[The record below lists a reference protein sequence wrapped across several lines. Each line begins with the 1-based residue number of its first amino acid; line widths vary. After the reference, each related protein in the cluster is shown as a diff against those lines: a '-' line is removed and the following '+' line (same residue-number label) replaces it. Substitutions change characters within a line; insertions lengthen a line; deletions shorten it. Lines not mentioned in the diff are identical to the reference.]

1 MRDAGVA
8 HLLGDPGHGQ
18 IPVYQQLPG
27 LVQAHDGKTFHFCT
41 NACRQIFWK
50 DRDNVN
56 HETLVDRFLAGQIQP
71 MDVGGI
77 LGYMGMT
84 PDAMGDDPDY
94 EAWTRDYVGR
104 PVDGIALGAQS

>member
-1 MRDAGVA
+1 MTCHLPCCNATQSRDGTWRVRDWS
-8 HLLGDPGHGQ
+8 LR
-18 IPVYQQLPG
+18 Y
-27 LVQAHDGKTFHFCT
+27 DGKTFHFCT

-94 EAWTRDYVGR
+94 EAWTKDYVGR
-104 PVDGIALGAQS
+104 PAEGIALGAQS

>member
-1 MRDAGVA
+1 
-8 HLLGDPGHGQ
+8 
-18 IPVYQQLPG
+18 
-27 LVQAHDGKTFHFCT
+27 
-41 NACRQIFWK
+41 
-50 DRDNVN
+50 
-56 HETLVDRFLAGQIQP
+56 

-104 PVDGIALGAQS
+104 PVEGISLGAQS